1 MGRSLGTSL
10 GLSHLCVFL
19 GRSWDYPIKKYLN
32 GHPFSPFMFEWL
44 WKKGDDAVAQ
54 SFAKVRQDTD
64 ALYQWVSF
72 LYAQNQQLVEQTS
85 VLKRL
90 TEEQKLS
97 LHELKVT
104 VNHIPKTADEI
115 RRLVD
120 THYSLEPVLSR
131 VKHIEQKLELIEV
144 RKERPFEQHSQS
156 VSPAPSVQHV
166 VQEAPEPVKK
176 REPQEAIRE
185 KLIRKF
191 ARNGKEY
198 VKNLINS
205 MVHKY
210 GKVGALQ
217 LREIIV
223 EEQGLCSKSSF
234 YRILEEM
241 EAENLLHVVSKG
253 KHTVYVPAASK
264 EA

>member
-1 MGRSLGTSL
+1 
-10 GLSHLCVFL
+10 
-19 GRSWDYPIKKYLN
+19 
-32 GHPFSPFMFEWL
+32 MFEWL
-44 WKKGDDAVAQ
+44 WKKGDEAVAQ

-72 LYAQNQQLVEQTS
+72 LYAQNQQLVEQTAA
-85 VLKRL
+85 LKRL
-90 TEEQKLS
+90 SEEQKLS

-120 THYSLEPVLSR
+120 MHYSLEPVLSR
-131 VKHIEQKLELIEV
+131 VKHIEQKLELIEM
-144 RKERPFEQHSQS
+144 RKERPLEHHSQS
-156 VSPAPSVQHV
+156 VSPAPRQIQEPVHV
-166 VQEAPEPVKK
+166 PEPVVKK

-205 MVHKY
+205 LVHKY

>member
-1 MGRSLGTSL
+1 
-10 GLSHLCVFL
+10 
-19 GRSWDYPIKKYLN
+19 
-32 GHPFSPFMFEWL
+32 MFEWL

-72 LYAQNQQLVEQTS
+72 LYAQNQQLVEQTA

-90 TEEQKLS
+90 SEEQKLS

-115 RRLVD
+115 KRLVD
-120 THYSLEPVLSR
+120 MHYSLEPVLSR
-131 VKHIEQKLELIEV
+131 VKHIEQKLELIEM
-144 RKERPFEQHSQS
+144 RKDRPLERHSQS
-156 VSPAPSVQHV
+156 VSPAPRPQPIVHEV
-166 VQEAPEPVKK
+166 PEPVVKK
-176 REPQEAIRE
+176 PQEAIRE

>member
-1 MGRSLGTSL
+1 L
-10 GLSHLCVFL
+10 
-19 GRSWDYPIKKYLN
+19 PA
-32 GHPFSPFMFEWL
+32 MFEWL
-44 WKKGDDAVAQ
+44 WKKGNDEAVAQ

-115 RRLVD
+115 KRLVD
-120 THYSLEPVLSR
+120 MHYSLEPVLTR
-131 VKHIEQKLELIEV
+131 VKHIEQKLELIEM
-144 RKERPFEQHSQS
+144 RKERPLEHHSPS
-156 VSPAPSVQHV
+156 VSSAPKPQPVHEV
-166 VQEAPEPVKK
+166 PVVKK
-176 REPQEAIRE
+176 PQDAIRE

>member
-1 MGRSLGTSL
+1 MFDLFG
-10 GLSHLCVFL
+10 
-19 GRSWDYPIKKYLN
+19 KKRL
-32 GHPFSPFMFEWL
+32 
-44 WKKGDDAVAQ
+44 DAIDKSVAQ

-64 ALYQWVSF
+64 AIYQWVSF
-72 LYAQNQQLVEQTS
+72 LYAQNQQLLEQTS

-90 TEEQKLS
+90 TEEQKLA

-104 VNHIPKTADEI
+104 VNHMPKTAEEI
-115 RRLVD
+115 RKLVD
-120 THYSLEPVLSR
+120 MHYSLEPVLSR
-131 VKHIEQKLELIEV
+131 IRHIEQKVDSIELK
-144 RKERPFEQHSQS
+144 KERHLESSSQS
-156 VSPAPSVQHV
+156 VSQSPPVAPVSRAVGEV
-166 VQEAPEPVKK
+166 PVVKK
-176 REPQEAIRE
+176 KDSQEAIRE

-198 VKNLINS
+198 VKNLIHS
-205 MVHKY
+205 MVQKY

-241 EAENLLHVVSKG
+241 EDENTLHVVSKG
-253 KHTVYVPAASK
+253 KHTVYVPASSK
-264 EA
+264 EV

>member
-1 MGRSLGTSL
+1 
-10 GLSHLCVFL
+10 
-19 GRSWDYPIKKYLN
+19 
-32 GHPFSPFMFEWL
+32 MFEWL
-44 WKKGDDAVAQ
+44 WKKGNDEAIAQ

-120 THYSLEPVLSR
+120 MHYSLDPVLSR
-131 VKHIEQKLELIEV
+131 MKHIEQKLELIEM
-144 RKERPFEQHSQS
+144 RKEREHHSQS
-156 VSPAPSVQHV
+156 VSSAPKPQVHEV
-166 VQEAPEPVKK
+166 PEPVVKK
-176 REPQEAIRE
+176 PQEAIRE

-253 KHTVYVPAASK
+253 KHTVYVPVASK

>member
-1 MGRSLGTSL
+1 MFDLFGTQKR
-10 GLSHLCVFL
+10 V
-19 GRSWDYPIKKYLN
+19 
-32 GHPFSPFMFEWL
+32 
-44 WKKGDDAVAQ
+44 DAMDKSVAQ

-104 VNHIPKTADEI
+104 VQHIPKTADEI

-120 THYSLEPVLSR
+120 AHYSLEPVLSR
-131 VKHIEQKLELIEV
+131 MKHIEQKLELIEM
-144 RKERPFEQHSQS
+144 RKERPLERHNPS
-156 VSPAPSVQHV
+156 VSHAQEHTLPQPVHHESPV
-166 VQEAPEPVKK
+166 VK
-176 REPQEAIRE
+176 RKEPQEAIRE

-205 MVHKY
+205 LVHKY
-210 GKVGALQ
+210 SKVGALQ

-264 EA
+264 EV

>member
-1 MGRSLGTSL
+1 
-10 GLSHLCVFL
+10 
-19 GRSWDYPIKKYLN
+19 
-32 GHPFSPFMFEWL
+32 MFEWL

-72 LYAQNQQLVEQTS
+72 LYAQNQQLVEQTA

-115 RRLVD
+115 KRLVD
-120 THYSLEPVLSR
+120 MHYSLEPVLSR
-131 VKHIEQKLELIEV
+131 VKHIEQKLELIEM
-144 RKERPFEQHSQS
+144 RKERPLERHSPS
-156 VSPAPSVQHV
+156 VSHVPQQVQPIVH
-166 VQEAPEPVKK
+166 QAPEPVVKK

-205 MVHKY
+205 LVHKY

>member
-1 MGRSLGTSL
+1 MFDLF
-10 GLSHLCVFL
+10 GLK
-19 GRSWDYPIKKYLN
+19 R
-32 GHPFSPFMFEWL
+32 M
-44 WKKGDDAVAQ
+44 DAMDKSVAQ

-72 LYAQNQQLVEQTS
+72 LYAQNQQLVEQSS

-90 TEEQKLS
+90 TEEQKLA

-104 VNHIPKTADEI
+104 VQHIPKTADEI
-115 RRLVD
+115 KRLVD
-120 THYSLEPVLSR
+120 MHYSLEPVLSR
-131 VKHIEQKLELIEV
+131 MKHIEQKLELIEM
-144 RKERPFEQHSQS
+144 RKDRPLEHNSHS
-156 VSPAPSVQHV
+156 VSHVQQRIPQVAHQPA
-166 VQEAPEPVKK
+166 EPVVKK

-241 EAENLLHVVSKG
+241 EVENLLHVVSKG

-264 EA
+264 EV